1 MNKSGKKWKD
11 KWKNEW
17 MNEWI
22 LMSENVGTNELKG
35 KRIR

>member
-22 LMSENVGTNELKG
+22 LMSENVGTNELRG